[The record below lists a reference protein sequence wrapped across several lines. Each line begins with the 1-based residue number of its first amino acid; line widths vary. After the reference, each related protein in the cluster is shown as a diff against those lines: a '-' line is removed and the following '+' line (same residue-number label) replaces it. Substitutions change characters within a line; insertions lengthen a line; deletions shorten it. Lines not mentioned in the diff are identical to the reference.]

1 MAASAN
7 IDVLGIGDKMKKMR
21 FAYPMVAAFALAGS
35 ADAVTVVQVG
45 KQDITSTQAI
55 VRVRTDQPGFC
66 TYRVSEGP
74 GFSAMV
80 NDVNPAIFSGANS
93 DGRDGSI
100 ITGISSG
107 RGGSPSAGSEH
118 VFVAGTRTAAR
129 GADGKFYSRA
139 LQANTLH
146 WVGVTCGLDAEV
158 STIFQTLNLPL
169 GNDGPE
175 LMPFD
180 PTAFGNVAVPTI
192 DWVNR
197 STSYVDPLWGTQLHR
212 MTDPTDVAFYLA
224 GQTFTYG
231 ISTNG
236 HWSNP
241 GNAIAAGSSSLAT
254 CDTSAGCATSD
265 ALALI
270 AVIPTDN
277 TNYRPNGAWD
287 TNVSYLDFL
296 VKMWGS
302 GTDASA
308 ANRTVAV
315 CWSIDDQTCFTSS
328 QNIVLPQS
336 SPGFAGTAPQSWSI
350 QSPWSG
356 AAATALSGVVVA
368 NGTATVNFATQTT
381 LTAGGQICING
392 IRNSVTTAQG
402 GNGLNGCHVITSAG
416 YATVSFPSNAYPATY
431 TDGELIASAN
441 FPQAQW
447 ASWGT
452 PPLHASVGERKGG
465 TVTAT
470 GGVLVLTSNSWTYS
484 NFDTTWTAGTR
495 IYIAGS
501 SPTCANSLCTVAS
514 VQDAQ
519 DLTLV
524 ENLTISGA
532 DWTSANFSLLV
543 QKTTS
548 IGAVSVSAGYDFVDS
563 ANYASGLDGS
573 GDICNSNYV
582 TVSVD
587 AAGNPISPSLQ
598 GYLCVA
604 SASGISGAINP
615 VYLFIPSTGE
625 SRLIARTYQASANDY
640 RPWVGWHPTNGAAWF
655 VNYPG
660 QSVFEVVYTGDFR
673 ALTPGFPQTTTEPG
687 TPEQLTF
694 TDIFAGT
701 GNDMATQ
708 MANCVVNGTCNTAI
722 NATIFGV
729 PPSPPQTGAAIRGN
743 YMVLCGGAIGGTQD
757 GPGYMTLWN
766 IGSTPAVLAW
776 AGYSFDAF
784 PVGYA
789 GVHACLS
796 FGTGQY
802 NTANLN
808 GNGGQ
813 VGGALRGPWQQ
824 TPIMYNSGSGYTSN
838 TAVTLT
844 DGMECPANLSPQW
857 QALGAKPL
865 AQGGVARCLEFKV
878 PGDFCSVNATAAESA
893 AFPCPWNAASNYS
906 LIKPIGEGD
915 ELSDATAGA
924 VTWGEKMLVV
934 KVTRNSTTD
943 IDLWVFRYSSQ
954 SQTPASGFTCGTYQP
969 SEWNHANGWTMY
981 AMPYHGCYG
990 SMYWINAADATH
1002 TYLAEAPN
1010 ALGGHPDFGE
1020 GSGGYTLVNGATLSG
1035 YITRANEPMPG
1046 QIGTPP
1052 TAHIVADPTFGS
1064 AQLPDIYL
1072 QSYVSKRQR
1081 RVIAPL
1087 AEMDWAL
1094 DVRHYNPGE
1103 GNGAETPEGLFGNTA
1118 TLVAS
1123 HASTYLIT
1131 FAGSQ
1136 APDPKITGFIGWAGY
1151 HMLADAS
1158 GPNSAGTF
1166 GDTTPWHYCYAYA
1179 AGECASGSAAGQ
1191 MYVSVPQDSS
1201 SLQCFTNTYAYN
1213 APCIS
1218 NNYPYGFWVTQF
1230 NTTQTDNVGVSS
1242 RRLTS
1247 ALVAPGRQY
1256 NFTNAKSTPDGEW
1269 AQVQAQWLEGQ
1280 RTDMFWVKLPP
1291 FPPVVSNPGT
1301 AQGATNLTLQL
1312 SGVAGDLIRAAFGYA
1327 ENGDPAQFYCTS
1339 RAEACYTSASS
1350 SQGNPF
1356 VFASEA
1362 PSFTACSNSCSVSIP
1377 AIPGRILYYQVQT
1390 QRRNGL
1396 HTNSAVGAIAVQ

>member
-1 MAASAN
+1 M
-7 IDVLGIGDKMKKMR
+7 G
-21 FAYPMVAAFALAGS
+21 FAYPAVAAFVLAGS
-35 ADAVTVVQVG
+35 AYADTVVQVG

-66 TYRVSEGP
+66 TYRVSEGQ

-80 NDVNPAIFSGANS
+80 NDVNPALFSGANS
-93 DGRDGSI
+93 DARAGSI
-100 ITGISSG
+100 IAGIPSDRG
-107 RGGSPSAGSEH
+107 RSPSTGSEH

-146 WVGVTCGLDAEV
+146 WVGVTCGTDPEV
-158 STIFQTLNLPL
+158 STTFQTLNPPL
-169 GNDGPE
+169 GNDAPE

-197 STSYVDPLWGTQLHR
+197 STSYIDPLWGTQLHR
-212 MTDPTDVAFYLA
+212 MSDPADVAFYIA

-231 ISTNG
+231 ISGNG

-241 GNAIAAGSSSLAT
+241 GNATTAGSSSLAT
-254 CDTSAGCATSD
+254 CDTSAGCAMSD

-270 AVIPTDN
+270 AVIPTN
-277 TNYRPNGAWD
+277 ATNYSANGAWD
-287 TNVSYLDFL
+287 PKVSYLDFL
-296 VKMWGS
+296 VRMWGS

-315 CWSIDDQTCFTSS
+315 CWSIDDQTCFTSA
-328 QNIVLPQS
+328 QNIVLPQT
-336 SPGFAGTAPQSWSI
+336 SPGFAGTAPQSWSV

-356 AAATALSGVVVA
+356 TPATSLSSVVA
-368 NGTATVNFATQTT
+368 ANGAATVNFATPTT
-381 LTAGGQICING
+381 LTAGGHICING

-402 GNGLNGCHVITSAG
+402 GNGLNGCHVIASAG
-416 YATVSFPSNAYPATY
+416 STAVSFPSNAYPATY
-431 TDGELIASAN
+431 TDGELMASPN
-441 FPQAQW
+441 FPRAQW

-452 PPLHASVGERKGG
+452 PPPHGSVGERAGG

-470 GGVLVLTSNSWTYS
+470 DGGLVLTSGGQTFS

-501 SPTCANSLCTVAS
+501 SPTCANNLCTIGS

-519 DLTLV
+519 HLMLE
-524 ENLTISGA
+524 ENLTVSGA
-532 DWTSANFSLLV
+532 NWTSANFSLLV
-543 QKTTS
+543 QKTTN
-548 IGAVSVSAGYDFVDS
+548 IGAVSVAAGYDFVDS
-563 ANYASGLDGS
+563 ANYDSGLDGS

-587 AAGNPISPSLQ
+587 ATGNPISPSLQ

-604 SASGISGAINP
+604 RASGISGAVSPI
-615 VYLFIPSTGE
+615 YLFIPSTGE
-625 SRLIARTYQASANDY
+625 TRLIARTYQASANDY
-640 RPWVGWHPTNGAAWF
+640 RPWTGWHPTNGAAWF

-673 ALTPGFPQTTTEPG
+673 ALTPGFPLSTTEPG

-694 TDIFAGT
+694 TDIFAGN
-701 GNDMATQ
+701 GNDMAIQ
-708 MANCVVNGTCNTAI
+708 IANCVVNGTCNTAI
-722 NATIFGV
+722 NPTIFGV
-729 PPSPPQTGAAIRGN
+729 PPSAPQTGAAIRGN
-743 YMVLCGGAIGGTQD
+743 YMVMCGGAIGGSQD

-766 IGSTPAVLAW
+766 IASTPAVLTW
-776 AGYSFDAF
+776 AGYTFDAF

-789 GVHACLS
+789 GIHACLS
-796 FGTGQY
+796 FGTGQF
-802 NTANLN
+802 NTASLN
-808 GNGGQ
+808 GNAGQ
-813 VGGALRGPWQQ
+813 VGGALRGPWRQ
-824 TPIMYNSGSGYTSN
+824 TPIMYNSGNGYSSN
-838 TAVTLT
+838 TAVMIT

-857 QALGAKPL
+857 QALGAKPVS
-865 AQGGVARCLEFKV
+865 QGGVARCLEFKV
-878 PGDFCSVNATAAESA
+878 PGDFCSANATPAESA

-906 LIKPIGEGD
+906 LIKAIGEGD

-924 VTWGEKMLVV
+924 VSWGEKMLVV

-954 SQTPASGFTCGTYQP
+954 AQTPASGFTCGTYEP

-981 AMPYHGCYG
+981 ALPYHGCFG

-1002 TYLAEAPN
+1002 TYVAEAPN

-1020 GSGGYTLVNGATLSG
+1020 GSSGYTLVNGATLSG
-1035 YITRANEPMPG
+1035 YVTRADQAMPD

-1052 TAHIVADPTFGS
+1052 TAHIVGSPTFGS
-1064 AQLPDIYL
+1064 TKLPDVFM
-1072 QSYVSKRQR
+1072 QSYPSKRQQR
-1081 RVIAPL
+1081 AITPPS
-1087 AEMDWAL
+1087 EMDWAL
-1094 DVRHYNPGE
+1094 DVRHYNPSG
-1103 GNGAETPEGLFGNTA
+1103 GNGAETPEGLFGNTV
-1118 TLVAS
+1118 TRVAGRNN
-1123 HASTYLIT
+1123 TFLIT
-1131 FAGSQ
+1131 FPGDQ
-1136 APDPKITGFIGWAGY
+1136 TPDPRITGFIGWAGY
-1151 HMLADAS
+1151 RMLADAS
-1158 GPNSAGTF
+1158 GPNSAATF
-1166 GDTTPWHYCYAYA
+1166 GDATPWHYCYALMS
-1179 AGECASGSAAGQ
+1179 GECAGGSASGQ
-1191 MYVSVPQDSS
+1191 MYVSIPQDSS
-1201 SLQCFTNTYAYN
+1201 ALQCYTNTYAYN

-1218 NNYPYGFWVTQF
+1218 NNYPYGFWVTQL
-1230 NTTQTDNVGVSS
+1230 NTTETDNAGVSS

-1247 ALVAPGRQY
+1247 AFVAPGRQY
-1256 NFTNAKSTPDGEW
+1256 NFTNAKPTPDGKW

-1301 AQGATNLTLQL
+1301 SEGATNLALPL
-1312 SGVAGDLIRAAFGYA
+1312 SGEAGDMIRVAFGYA
-1327 ENGDPAQFYCTS
+1327 ENGDPAQFNCTS
-1339 RAEACYTSASS
+1339 RAESCYTSASAS
-1350 SQGNPF
+1350 PGNPF

-1362 PSFTACSNSCSVSIP
+1362 PSYTPCSGTCSVSIP
-1377 AIPGRILYYQVQT
+1377 AIPGRILYYQVQA
-1390 QRRNGL
+1390 QRRNGVN
-1396 HTNSAVGAIAVQ
+1396 TNSTIGATAVP